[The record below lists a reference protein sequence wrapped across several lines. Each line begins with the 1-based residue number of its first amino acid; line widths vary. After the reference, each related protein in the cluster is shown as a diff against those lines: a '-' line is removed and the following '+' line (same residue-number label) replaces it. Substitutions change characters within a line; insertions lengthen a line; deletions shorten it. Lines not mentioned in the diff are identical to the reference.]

1 MVNIK
6 LIVHSAP
13 TLEKETYKNSVIKS
27 RRKNIFFNCWHCSKD
42 GVIKIKQDNF
52 KFIRRE
58 PLSQTIEKK
67 WNDIDNN
74 VVTYLKSR
82 GISKDTAIKSG
93 LKSTKQFISG
103 TNKEENC
110 IVFPYFNKG
119 KMEYAKL
126 RSFQKK
132 DFQVMVQP

>member
-1 MVNIK
+1 M
-6 LIVHSAP
+6 
-13 TLEKETYKNSVIKS
+13 
-27 RRKNIFFNCWHCSKD
+27 
-42 GVIKIKQDNF
+42 IKIKQDNF

-93 LKSTKQFISG
+93 LKYTKQFISG

-110 IVFPYFNKG
+110 IVFHTLTK
-119 KMEYAKL
+119 AKWNMQSL
-126 RSFQKK
+126 EVFQKK